1 MVLRLRQGSLVQ
13 EVNKC
18 LLGFLVVSV
27 ILAVFAGRGLRLMR
41 LRKQVGLGRGLLVLV
56 QIDLLWL
63 YFKKCRML
71 LLWFCLAIVLQ
82 FLFLMM
88 RSCFMIMECNGA
100 FWDISC
106 RALLRAWFTRFPAFL
121 LFSVQV
127 EMKVVSRAY
136 YRILCNS
143 LVTELATAIDLIQ
156 ICR

>member
-88 RSCFMIMECNGA
+88 RSCFMIMECYGA

-106 RALLRAWFTRFPAFL
+106 RALL
-121 LFSVQV
+121 
-127 EMKVVSRAY
+127 
-136 YRILCNS
+136 
-143 LVTELATAIDLIQ
+143 
-156 ICR
+156 